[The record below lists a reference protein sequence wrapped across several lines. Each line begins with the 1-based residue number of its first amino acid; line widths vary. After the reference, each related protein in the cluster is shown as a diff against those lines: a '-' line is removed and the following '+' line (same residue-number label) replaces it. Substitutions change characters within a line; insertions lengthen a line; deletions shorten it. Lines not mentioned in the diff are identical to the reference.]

1 MFGLIKN
8 CFTNFFYNDIVM
20 TEFTSVG
27 YSKEKFVQQWPR
39 DTLSSRQVA
48 ADKWWGKGKLLN
60 HGIDSLNTNFS
71 KLTWLDIWYK

>member
-27 YSKEKFVQQWPR
+27 YSKEKTVQQ
-39 DTLSSRQVA
+39 
-48 ADKWWGKGKLLN
+48 
-60 HGIDSLNTNFS
+60 
-71 KLTWLDIWYK
+71 